1 MVPWRK
7 AKQRQQRGNLPKNS
21 DHGALADLMP
31 RPPLTFILSPRNE
44 GRGQGEGCI
53 GRLKTCVSK
62 FMKWIPFLTV
72 SPPVLAV
79 LSLFRANTRS
89 RPSFC
94 RLYICSIYL

>member
-21 DHGALADLMP
+21 HHGALADLMP

-44 GRGQGEGCI
+44 GRGEGEGCI

-72 SPPVLAV
+72 SPPVWRFFLCSGQI
-79 LSLFRANTRS
+79 LDQDFLFS
-89 RPSFC
+89 G
-94 RLYICSIYL
+94 YIFV